1 MDIADRITV
10 LDWGHVIA
18 TGSPEVIKRDP
29 SVIKA
34 YLGEEALV

>member
-18 TGSPEVIKRDP
+18 RGDP
-29 SVIKA
+29 QAVRTNAAVIKA
-34 YLGEEALV
+34 YLGQAKAA